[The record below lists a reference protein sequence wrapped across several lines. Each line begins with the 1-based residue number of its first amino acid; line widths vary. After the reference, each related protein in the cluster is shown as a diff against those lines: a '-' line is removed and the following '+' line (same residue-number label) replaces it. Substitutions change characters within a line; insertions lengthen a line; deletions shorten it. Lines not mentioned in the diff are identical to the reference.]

1 MTVIRS
7 GALALLAVG
16 GWVLLTPG
24 QALGQK
30 KQRDLITRAEIES
43 SPKRGDYIYDVIRSL
58 RPHFLEAPRGV
69 RRTSIDA
76 ANARQP
82 GAAAPTRP
90 GMGAGGSAPTE
101 IAVFVDEKHS
111 SGLDVLS
118 NIRAELVEEVRY
130 FDASKAVAEFGIT
143 LGSGGAIVVK
153 MLKSKPP
160 EKPPA
165 PQ

>member
-7 GALALLAVG
+7 GTLALLVAG
-16 GWVLLTPG
+16 TAMTLTSSH
-24 QALGQK
+24 AFAQK

-43 SPKRGDYIYDVIRSL
+43 SPKRADYIYDVIRSL

-69 RRTSIDA
+69 RRSSIDGG
-76 ANARQP
+76 NARLP
-82 GAAAPTRP
+82 GAADPTRP
-90 GMGAGGSAPTE
+90 GVGAGGSAPTE
-101 IAVFVDEKHS
+101 IAVFVDQNHS
-111 SGLDVLS
+111 SGIDVLG

-130 FDASKAVAEFGIT
+130 FDPSKAVAEFGIT
-143 LGSGGAIVVK
+143 LGGGGAIVVK
-153 MLKSKPP
+153 MSKNKPP